1 MMLKELVTANELRN
15 LMLVAIRERGYIL
28 SDRCIDIYE
37 SSEPNTNWVFGT
49 DTTVS
54 EECRR
59 QLNEIL
65 GILRL
70 KYDMKK

>member
-15 LMLVAIRERGYIL
+15 LMLAAIRERGYIL
-28 SDRCIDIYE
+28 PDRCIHIYE
-37 SSEPNTNWVFGT
+37 SSEPNTNWDFGT
-49 DTTVS
+49 DATVS

-70 KYDMKK
+70 KYDGSF